1 MVVKGK
7 KKYTRRK
14 DKKKYTRKKGNKRK
28 VDKKQKGGM
37 EKAIVPTNVD
47 KDYIMSLPVEARM
60 RFLHEQRENDPASF
74 MNLMQTIMVNPGPV
88 TTSPITSPITRPIEP
103 VAPLQLEDIYPE
115 FDDQLERKYVWDT
128 DIFNQ
133 DFIPEN
139 LDYNNCRRLQD
150 YCELFPRK
158 CYLNRDYLERLVKPC
173 QEVKK
178 TQLLINKFMEGYQ
191 FIRDLHEPNLQGD
204 PDRKVD
210 VEYEIEEIIT
220 DMYDNKY
227 PDIIPIDELGGPS
240 RQKLEESPL
249 RRARRER
256 RYQGASNGWGQ
267 DPNYVLNNTL
277 DVYIQRIDIPDDIK
291 GLFQKIISD
300 FKLNEEPIYGEYASI
315 TDFIGNLRMIE
326 EPPGWSQPMAPP
338 GQDFF
343 PGFIEFIRGQFKDLG
358 NYSNLEVQQF
368 VNKILKRLTDLL

>member
-1 MVVKGK
+1 M
-7 KKYTRRK
+7 
-14 DKKKYTRKKGNKRK
+14 NK
-28 VDKKQKGGM
+28 
-37 EKAIVPTNVD
+37 
-47 KDYIMSLPVEARM
+47 
-60 RFLHEQRENDPASF
+60 
-74 MNLMQTIMVNPGPV
+74 
-88 TTSPITSPITRPIEP
+88 
-103 VAPLQLEDIYPE
+103 
-115 FDDQLERKYVWDT
+115 
-128 DIFNQ
+128 
-133 DFIPEN
+133 
-139 LDYNNCRRLQD
+139 
-150 YCELFPRK
+150 
-158 CYLNRDYLERLVKPC
+158 DYLERIVKPC
-173 QEVKK
+173 QEVRK

-204 PDRKVD
+204 PDREVD

-240 RQKLEESPL
+240 RQKLEESPP

-343 PGFIEFIRGQFKDLG
+343 PGFIEFIREQFKDLG